1 MNSLNMF
8 SNTVCQPV
16 LMIGLLL
23 SFNRPEGRK
32 MDHFS
37 KTQALKKR
45 QTDRQTT
52 PINVPCPLI
61 RRECRKIIVK
71 ALSRG
76 GAHRGKEAGSGWLP
90 LSAAGTIQDAA
101 PPPPSQAT
109 TAAGAT
115 ALVVAE
121 Q

>member
-8 SNTVCQPV
+8 SKTVCQPV
-16 LMIGLLL
+16 LIIGLLL

-71 ALSRG
+71 ALSR
-76 GAHRGKEAGSGWLP
+76 EAARTAVKKQGL
-90 LSAAGTIQDAA
+90 AGYPFQ
-101 PPPPSQAT
+101 PP
-109 TAAGAT
+109 
-115 ALVVAE
+115 ALY
-121 Q
+121 